1 MGRKSHNLT
10 KEQKDERNREYRM
23 RSYWKHPDKERA
35 AGREAYRRKRDIRS
49 SQQIDK

>member
-23 RSYWKHPDKERA
+23 RSYWKRVEKERA
-35 AGREAYRRKRDIRS
+35 AGREAYYRKRDIRTP
-49 SQQIDK
+49 QQNNG